1 MTLPI
6 ELQTKETDEL
16 HKTVAIELVT
26 EDNPEHFKRI
36 IDEHTTR
43 DDGCDTKD
51 NEQAS
56 T

>member
-6 ELQTKETDEL
+6 ELETKETDEL
-16 HKTVAIELVT
+16 NKAVAIEL
-26 EDNPEHFKRI
+26 EAADNLEHFKRT
-36 IDEHTTR
+36 IDEHTT
-43 DDGCDTKD
+43 GNNGSDTKD